1 MGELSEYLGVSKWMI
16 YKYIQ
21 NREIPFIPYGRIIR
35 FDRLAIDRWAE
46 KRAVRSFRSVRLR
59 RQSADWIEAGG
70 PADIFLDG
78 PDEPLDLEV
87 RWSRIVPSPLACQIS

>member
-1 MGELSEYLGVSKWMI
+1 MEKEIKRYMGAGELSEYLGISKWMI

-46 KRAVRSFRSVRLR
+46 KRTVRSFTPGRVRR
-59 RQSADWIEAGG
+59 AAAAIAEPAG
-70 PADIFLDG
+70 PT
-78 PDEPLDLEV
+78 EPLFNAQPE
-87 RWSRIVPSPLACQIS
+87 ACAAIDAP